1 MKATNTSL
9 PGLLLIEPLIFSDDR
24 GFFFENWNRAKYRD
38 IGLPDEFSQ
47 DNISFSKQGVL
58 RGLHFQCP
66 SPQGKLVS
74 VLEGEIFDVALD
86 IRKGSPS
93 FGKWLGFNLSS
104 INHHQLWIPAGFAH
118 GFCVLSTQALVS
130 YKSSDYYSPKNES
143 TIIWNDPSI
152 KINWPV
158 SNPIIS
164 DKDSRGIPLAQFS
177 ESKLPRF

>member
-74 VLEGEIFDVALD
+74 VLEGEIFDVAVD
-86 IRKGSPS
+86 IRKGSTT
-93 FGKWLGFNLSS
+93 FGKWLGFKLSS
-104 INHHQLWIPAGFAH
+104 SNHHQLWIPAGFAH